1 MLLFCVTSNASSQR
15 NLHDCAE
22 RARYELPHGVAKID
36 LIGAQHEKIYL
47 ELHPT
52 GRSNGL
58 DRRTSLR
65 GPRPQRPRQL
75 YPA

>member
-1 MLLFCVTSNASSQR
+1 
-15 NLHDCAE
+15 
-22 RARYELPHGVAKID
+22 VAKID